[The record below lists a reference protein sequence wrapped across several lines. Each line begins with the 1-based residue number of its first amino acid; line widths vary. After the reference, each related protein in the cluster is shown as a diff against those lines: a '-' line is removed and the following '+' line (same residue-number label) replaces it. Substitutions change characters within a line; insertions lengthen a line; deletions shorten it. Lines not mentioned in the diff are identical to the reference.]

1 VPATTEPVSV
11 SPPVRVPQKAQIFAA
26 VLGIFLAPAPVAAE
40 EEAARADGSKVEAT
54 SEAPAAGSKRE
65 GKRRRSFRA
74 LGARSLGEFGSIE
87 IGGRIFARA
96 ALSRHYES
104 VVLDNGV
111 VEDERIDALDFTI
124 PTARVDLRYHAP
136 DRWLS
141 ADIEFELADQ
151 PELKD
156 AWVRVRG
163 RHFGAKLGQ
172 FKAPFSA
179 IELESRFALPVAERG
194 FLHDVL
200 TRELQVAGRRPGV
213 TVAAEAGGPLRP
225 TLTLGAFQGSVLTD
239 RQADDLDREVLFEQ
253 TLDAQSLVARV
264 ELRAGDVELGAGYE
278 HRVGTPEL
286 FTVAHYPTA
295 GVDLKL
301 DTHSRGRGLRV
312 WLEAIAG
319 GSWFEH
325 SRKPIDAAD
334 ATFTAIRAIIAPR
347 IGGGVRYRFYVEPY
361 GMLGVLD
368 PDVDV
373 ITDLAMEQA
382 LGANVGLYKLARIG
396 IELQHRKVERNF
408 PQSYTLGRNPERLAA
423 LVQAAA
429 EF

>member
-1 VPATTEPVSV
+1 VPVTTEPVSA
-11 SPPVRVPQKAQIFAA
+11 SPRERVPGNARAFAA
-26 VLGIFLAPAPVAAE
+26 VLAIFLATAPAFAE
-40 EEAARADGSKVEAT
+40 EEAGRADASKVEAKR
-54 SEAPAAGSKRE
+54 EAPFAGAKRE
-65 GKRRRSFRA
+65 GKRRRSPRA
-74 LGARSLGEFGSIE
+74 LGARSLGEFGSVE

-104 VVLDNGV
+104 LVRDNGV
-111 VEDERIDALDFTI
+111 VDEQRIDALDFNI
-124 PTARVDLRYHAP
+124 PTARVDLRYRAP
-136 DRWLS
+136 GRWLS
-141 ADIEFELADQ
+141 ADLEFELAEQ

-200 TRELQVAGRRPGV
+200 TQQLQVAGRRPGV
-213 TVAAEAGGPLRP
+213 TVSAEAGGALRP

-239 RQADDLDREVLFEQ
+239 RQADDLDRELLFEQ
-253 TLDAQSLVARV
+253 TLDAQSLFARV
-264 ELRAGDVELGAGYE
+264 ELRAGDVEFGAGYE
-278 HRVGTPEL
+278 HRVGTPEP

-295 GVDLKL
+295 GVDAKL
-301 DTHSRGRGLRV
+301 DTHSHGRGLRV

-334 ATFTAIRAIIAPR
+334 ATFTAVRAIVAPR
-347 IGGGVRYRFYVEPY
+347 IGGAERYRFYVEPY

-368 PDVDV
+368 PDLDV
-373 ITDLAMEQA
+373 VSDLALEQA
-382 LGANVGLYKLARIG
+382 LGANVGLYQLARIG

-423 LVQAAA
+423 LVQAGA

>member
-1 VPATTEPVSV
+1 MVLL
-11 SPPVRVPQKAQIFAA
+11 FAS
-26 VLGIFLAPAPVAAE
+26 APARAE
-40 EEAARADGSKVEAT
+40 PPPEDDLDASGTPEAPPARA
-54 SEAPAAGSKRE
+54 APE
-65 GKRRRSFRA
+65 GKPRGLFGAFRT
-74 LGARSLGEFGSIE
+74 RKLGEFGSVQV
-87 IGGRIFARA
+87 GGRIFARA
-96 ALSRHYES
+96 ALSRHYETIT
-104 VVLDNGV
+104 LDNGV
-111 VEDERIDALDFTI
+111 LDEKRIDALDFTV
-124 PTARVDLRYHAP
+124 PTARVDLRYRAP
-136 DRWLS
+136 GRWLS
-141 ADIEFELADQ
+141 ANVEFELADQ

-179 IELESRFALPVAERG
+179 IEQESRFGLPLAERG

-200 TRELQVAGRRPGV
+200 TKQLQVAGRRPGV
-213 TVAAEAGGPLRP
+213 TVAAEAGGALRP
-225 TLTLGAFQGSVLTD
+225 SLTLGAFQGSVLVD
-239 RQADDLDREVLFEQ
+239 RQADDLDREPLFEQ
-253 TLDAQSLVARV
+253 TLDAQSLFARV
-264 ELRAGDVELGAGYE
+264 QIRAGDFEFGAGYE

-295 GVDLKL
+295 GL
-301 DTHSRGRGLRV
+301 DVTWDMQSRGRGLRI
-312 WLEAIAG
+312 WLEGIVG

-334 ATFTAIRAIIAPR
+334 ATFTAVRAIVAPR
-347 IGGGVRYRFYVEPY
+347 IGGAERHRFYFEPY

-368 PDVDV
+368 PDLEVV
-373 ITDLAMEQA
+373 SDLAVEQA

-396 IELQHRKVERNF
+396 IELQHRQVERNF

-423 LVQAAA
+423 MVQAGA

>member
-1 VPATTEPVSV
+1 MGLFV
-11 SPPVRVPQKAQIFAA
+11 
-26 VLGIFLAPAPVAAE
+26 APAAAGAE
-40 EEAARADGSKVEAT
+40 EASGDEASKVEAA
-54 SEAPAAGSKRE
+54 SEAPVPGAAAERKKRWAL
-65 GKRRRSFRA
+65 RA

-87 IGGRIFARA
+87 IGGRVFARA

-104 VVLDNGV
+104 VALDNGV
-111 VEDERIDALDFTI
+111 VEEKRVDALDFTI

-136 DRWLS
+136 GRWLS
-141 ADIEFELADQ
+141 ADVEFELAQ
-151 PELKD
+151 RPELKD
-156 AWVRVRG
+156 AWVRVRN

-172 FKAPFSA
+172 FKSPFSA
-179 IELESRFALPVAERG
+179 IELESRFSLPVAERG

-200 TRELQVAGRRPGV
+200 TKQLQLAGRRPGA
-213 TVAAEAGGPLRP
+213 TVSAEAGGALRP
-225 TLTLGAFQGSVLTD
+225 SLTLGAFQGSVLVD
-239 RQADDLDREVLFEQ
+239 RQADDLDREPLFEQ
-253 TLDAQSLVARV
+253 TLDAQSLFARV
-264 ELRAGDVELGAGYE
+264 ELRAGDVDIGAGYE

-286 FTVAHYPTA
+286 LTVAHYPTA
-295 GVDLKL
+295 GVDVKL
-301 DTHSRGRGLRV
+301 DTHAHGRGLRV
-312 WLEAIAG
+312 WVEALAG

-325 SRKPIDAAD
+325 SRKPIDASD
-334 ATFTAIRAIIAPR
+334 TTFTAVRAIVAPR
-347 IGGGVRYRFYVEPY
+347 IGGEQRYRFYFEPY

-373 ITDLAMEQA
+373 ISDLAVEQA